1 MPKLISEEEIRAVV
15 EEQRPEIYYIPEG
28 RLLSPAA
35 RDYLNEL
42 VIPFDNESNREQN
55 EMRKKREEQMELDK
69 QEKTHVVTDAD
80 DAAPRRIGAKFVDY
94 RTGTPYGS
102 KPEAMTHIKGNK
114 LVFKDDPIIV
124 YRGKL
129 DHAQAIIV
137 DVQARIYE
145 NNGCEQLIADLEEI
159 LGDLRQLM
167 SCEVRQQPCEIDTV
181 LGLSHDELRA
191 QSHDP
196 QKYFGVKPMTL
207 PEYTMGATYAG
218 LNLIRTEIRQVELAA
233 VAAFRNGRNVERTD
247 IIEVLNRLSSAM
259 HIIMCRYLQGG
270 IYKK

>member
-1 MPKLISEEEIRAVV
+1 MSKLISEEEVRAVV
-15 EEQRPEIYYIPEG
+15 EREHPEMYYIPEG
-28 RLLSPAA
+28 KLLSPAA
-35 RDYLNEL
+35 RDYLNKQ
-42 VIPFDNESNREQN
+42 VIPFDLESNREGN
-55 EMRKKREEQMELDK
+55 EMRKQREQLMEL
-69 QEKTHVVTDAD
+69 EKTHVVTDAD

-94 RTGTPYGS
+94 RTGTPYGT

-129 DHAQAIIV
+129 DHAQATIV
-137 DVQARIYE
+137 DVQSRIYE
-145 NNGCEQLIADLEEI
+145 VGGCQQLLDDLEEI
-159 LGDLRQLM
+159 LNDLRQLM
-167 SCEVRQQPCEIDTV
+167 SCEVRQLPCEIDTI
-181 LGLSHDELRA
+181 LGLSHDELRE

-196 QKYFGVKPMTL
+196 QKFFSVKPMTL
-207 PEYTMGATYAG
+207 PEYSMGSTYAG

-233 VAAFRNGRNVERTD
+233 VEAFRNGRNVERTD